1 MEIRTNFMP
10 GDSVWIME
18 SNIPT
23 QKKITCTRA
32 VAYFDDKDG
41 FVISVHHSFDRD
53 HKYFTPE
60 RNIAATKQELKEKI
74 FG

>member
-18 SNIPT
+18 SNRPV
-23 QKKITCTRA
+23 QKTITCTKA
-32 VAYFDDKDG
+32 AAYFDDKNR
-41 FVISVHHSFDRD
+41 FVISVHHSFDRE
-53 HKYFTPE
+53 HKYFMPE
-60 RNIAATKQELKEKI
+60 QSVAATKEKLKELI